1 MSEILGIKS
10 APSTPFD
17 SPRDSPSGS
26 ETEGA
31 SGVAS
36 PNTFGADL
44 IVKNKTAST
53 VQDYFKLKMEAKKAA
68 MLASIAAASGAVSPA
83 SSLDVASA
91 VAFEEPVVVDSL
103 PAPSPEVEAEASGSS
118 SESAA
123 TAAAEELRSR
133 KGKGKAVD
141 DEDAPPAVAAVDSND
156 KAAAKAEKKRLK
168 AEAKEEAKRLKK
180 EAKRAAK
187 QAAKSAEGAPLL
199 IPRARWLVRLTDF
212 LSLSWHCSRHAGR
225 ERTVRRGRGQEG
237 EQAVK
242 EALGRGRRR
251 RGRRGQGG
259 WGRRQ
264 G

>member
-118 SESAA
+118 SESDDEAEPA
-123 TAAAEELRSR
+123 EVAAAEELRSR

-141 DEDAPPAVAAVDSND
+141 DEDAPPAVAAVGSND

-187 QAAKSAEGAPLL
+187 QAAKSAEGATSL

-212 LSLSWHCSRHAGR
+212 SSLSWHCSRHAGR

-242 EALGRGRRR
+242 KALGRGRRR
-251 RGRRGQGG
+251 
-259 WGRRQ
+259 
-264 G
+264 